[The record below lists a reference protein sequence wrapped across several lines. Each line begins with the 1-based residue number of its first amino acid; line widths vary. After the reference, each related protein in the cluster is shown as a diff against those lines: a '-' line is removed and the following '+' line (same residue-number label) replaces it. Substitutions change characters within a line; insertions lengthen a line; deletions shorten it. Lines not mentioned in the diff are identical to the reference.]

1 MNVRFI
7 ATICCFALLGSGFS
21 GCAVNPPRE
30 ADPAVAA
37 EPMNLDRLPQI
48 MLPGAIRSEVK
59 SFAMGAAR
67 SKGWTITQSSAD
79 RLVIQQDAKKL
90 VNLAPGASG
99 STIGPGSRLEVTS
112 YFIEQSGGIKVATKA
127 DLVNPI
133 PGEKGPTRTDY
144 TENFRDS
151 LTQSL
156 TSLRNAWSENR
167 GRIARATPPVD
178 GWADAWGNK
187 PTGSAASASASPA
200 SEPATRDTGQTESIR
215 TAQPQ
220 PPKPPASPVNA
231 APPAPLPVT
240 EPSSQPSQWI
250 AERPTP
256 LRSAPEPRYLS
267 AGAAPVVDATT
278 NAPRSS
284 LATNASAPQAPIAP
298 VTAIPRQD
306 NMMALPSRSPV
317 AGSVSWAAYAEQY
330 ARQRGCQ
337 VGGLGTE
344 LIESRTDGEIHKV
357 PCVGSDSVLVKCQN
371 GTCQGLL

>member
-112 YFIEQSGGIKVATKA
+112 YFIEQSGGVKVASKA
-127 DLVNPI
+127 ELVNPT

-156 TSLRNAWSENR
+156 TSLRNSWSENR
-167 GRIARATPPVD
+167 GRIARATPPAD
-178 GWADAWGNK
+178 GWADAWGNR
-187 PTGSAASASASPA
+187 PTGAAASANPA
-200 SEPATRDTGQTESIR
+200 SEPATRDNGQTEAIR
-215 TAQPQ
+215 TVQPQ
-220 PPKPPASPVNA
+220 PPKQP
-231 APPAPLPVT
+231 APPVYAAQPAPQPVT
-240 EPSSQPSQWI
+240 ESNPQPSQWI
-250 AERPTP
+250 AERPAP
-256 LRSAPEPRYLS
+256 LRSAPEPRYLA

-278 NAPRSS
+278 NAPA
-284 LATNASAPQAPIAP
+284 ATSATSAPAAPKPPSAP
-298 VTAIPRQD
+298 PNAIPRQD

-344 LIESRTDGEIHKV
+344 LIESRTDGEVHKV
-357 PCVGSDSVLVKCQN
+357 PCVGSDSFLVKCQN

>member
-1 MNVRFI
+1 M
-7 ATICCFALLGSGFS
+7 ALSPS
-21 GCAVNPPRE
+21 AVVE
-30 ADPAVAA
+30 STDL
-37 EPMNLDRLPQI
+37 ERLPQTL
-48 MLPGAIRSEVK
+48 LPGAIRSEVK

-67 SKGWTITQSSAD
+67 SKGWTITQSSDD
-79 RLVIQQDAKKL
+79 RLVIQQDANKL
-90 VNLAPGASG
+90 ANLVPGALGPTVGSG
-99 STIGPGSRLEVTS
+99 SQLEVTS

-127 DLVNPI
+127 DLVNPTA
-133 PGEKGPTRTDY
+133 GAKGPTRTDY

-156 TSLRNAWSENR
+156 TSLRNSWSENR
-167 GRIARATPPVD
+167 GRIARATPPAD

-187 PTGSAASASASPA
+187 PTGSTASASPA
-200 SEPATRDTGQTESIR
+200 SNPATRDNGQTEAIR
-215 TAQPQ
+215 TVQPL
-220 PPKPPASPVNA
+220 PPKQPAPPINA
-231 APPAPLPVT
+231 APPVPQPVT
-240 EPSSQPSQWI
+240 KPNPQPSQWI
-250 AERPTP
+250 AERPVP
-256 LRSAPEPRYLS
+256 LRPAPEPRQLP

-278 NAPRSS
+278 SPSGSS
-284 LATNASAPQAPIAP
+284 LATDASVPKAPIAP
-298 VTAIPRQD
+298 ANAIPRQK

-357 PCVGSDSVLVKCQN
+357 PCVGSDSFLVKCQN